1 MRKLSTL
8 LALVLALSL
17 AVIPAL
23 AEQADPF
30 GKYDPAITVHFVRDT
45 DDTLDANY
53 FSQFP
58 DKTMTDN
65 LWTDLYR
72 DELGIIVEYD
82 WIVKGGDEYDQKLNI
97 ALATGEIPEFVSL
110 EKPLQV
116 KQLAEAGLIM
126 PLDDVYEQYASELTK
141 SVLMETGTAPFDAAT
156 IDGKLY
162 ALPEVDSTL
171 MLADV
176 IWIRTDWLEQ
186 LGLAEPKTMDELVAV
201 MEAFCAADF
210 DGNGVNDTIGM
221 GIAKDLWAG
230 LFGLRGFFNA
240 YESYPTIWVEDE
252 NGQLVYGSTLPSTKD
267 ALAKLNEMHQK
278 GLLDPEFGVKDG
290 GKVAEATTAGK
301 CGILYGAQWNSIYP
315 LQSSYDLSGAQWKA
329 IPIVS
334 ATGAPVKAQ
343 TAVGTV
349 GWVVA
354 RADCEHPEALV
365 KLFNMFLEKNWGETN
380 ENGVYYAPLDSESI
394 WKLSPVVPTKPD
406 KNIDAYMALEEA
418 RKTGDYSNVTGEAY
432 SILKKLE
439 AFEAGSEEGFAMWG
453 WERIYG
459 HGGAYGVLADY
470 QEAGLLQNEM
480 FVGAPTDTMT
490 ERMSTIEALQDEVFT
505 KIILGE
511 APVDDFDKFVQDFYA
526 LGGTEIT
533 AEVNEWYQ
541 SVK

>member
-1 MRKLSTL
+1 MRKLSSL
-8 LALVLALSL
+8 LVMLLVLSM
-17 AVIPAL
+17 VFVPAM
-23 AEQADPF
+23 AEEADPF
-30 GKYDPAITVHFVRDT
+30 GKYDPPITVHFVRDT
-45 DDTLDANY
+45 DDTLDANF
-53 FSQFP
+53 FSQYP

-97 ALATGEIPEFVSL
+97 ALATGDIPEFVSL
-110 EKPLQV
+110 TALQV
-116 KQLAEAGLIM
+116 KQLAEAEMIQ
-126 PLDDVYEQYASELTK
+126 PLDEVYEKYAAPLTK
-141 SVLMETGTAPFDAAT
+141 EMLLATGTAPFDAVT
-156 IDGKLY
+156 FDGKLY

-176 IWIRTDWLEQ
+176 IWIRADWLEK
-186 LGLAEPKTMDELVAV
+186 LGLEEPKTMDDLMNV
-201 MEAFCAADF
+201 MEAFVNADF
-210 DGNGVNDTIGM
+210 DGNGVKDTIGM

-240 YESYPTIWVEDE
+240 FGAFPTIWHEDAE
-252 NGQLVYGSTLPSTKD
+252 GNLVYGSTTAEAKT
-267 ALAKLNEMHQK
+267 ALAKLHEMYEK
-278 GLLDPEFGVKDG
+278 GYIDPEFGVKDG
-290 GKVAEATTAGK
+290 GKVAEGTTNDK

-315 LQSSYDLSGAQWKA
+315 LQSSYDLTGANWKA

-343 TAVGTV
+343 TEIGTV

-354 RADCEHPEALV
+354 RHDVEHPEALV

-394 WKLSPVVPTKPD
+394 WKLSPVVPTYPD
-406 KNIDAYMALEEA
+406 KNIDAFIALEEA
-418 RKTGDYSNVTGEAY
+418 RATGDTSKVTGEAY

-459 HGGAYGVLADY
+459 AEGAYGVLADY
-470 QEAGLLQNEM
+470 QEAGLLQDEM
-480 FVGAPTDTMT
+480 FVGAPTETMT
-490 ERMSTIEALQDEVFT
+490 ERMSTLEALQDEVFT

-511 APVDDFDKFVQDFYA
+511 APVDDFDKFVEDFYT